1 MIGWWNQRSRE
12 RTMTFGVFTE
22 EELEALYF
30 VARGGTSEIW
40 KYARKQIVD
49 EIKRRN
55 ALQGIQKD

>member
-1 MIGWWNQRSRE
+1 
-12 RTMTFGVFTE
+12 MTFGVFTE